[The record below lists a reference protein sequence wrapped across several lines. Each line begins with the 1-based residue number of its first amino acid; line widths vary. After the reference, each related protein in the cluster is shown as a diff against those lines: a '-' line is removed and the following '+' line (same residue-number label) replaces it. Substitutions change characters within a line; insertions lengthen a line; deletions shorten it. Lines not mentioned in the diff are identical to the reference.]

1 MPQRFDFLKDLIIMI
16 TVVGLLPLFFFL
28 PYQFTAGSPQEA
40 KEWVDQIK
48 IVLRGK
54 REFLLCCP

>member
-1 MPQRFDFLKDLIIMI
+1 MI
-16 TVVGLLPLFFFL
+16 TVVGILPLFFS
-28 PYQFTAGSPQEA
+28 YQFTAGSPQEA

-54 REFLLCCP
+54 REFLLRCP